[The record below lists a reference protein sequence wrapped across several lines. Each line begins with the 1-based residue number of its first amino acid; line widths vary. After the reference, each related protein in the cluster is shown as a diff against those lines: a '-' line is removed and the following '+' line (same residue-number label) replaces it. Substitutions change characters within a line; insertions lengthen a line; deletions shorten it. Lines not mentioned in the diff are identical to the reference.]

1 MERKIIFSNVLKQQ
15 LDRVSYT
22 EDIWTN
28 NGINN
33 SEDLMKR
40 IIDILNEKYIKL
52 NIIHYEFREN
62 VEMYGESNTFF
73 GIIEN
78 ENEKEE
84 GYLFIIPPDYSTRS
98 GVLAQQVFPVIS
110 GIIPRLKDSNDR
122 TITNRPIYII
132 NANQVNQTPG
142 IIINILSGMIL
153 GFFYV
158 DIFNRQ
164 LDEILKEKGF
174 KDRISN
180 IEDYDEWLV
189 QVNKGN
195 ENEYFKLDK
204 ENKTIQYLTLRLKDG
219 VHVTNE
225 PYWFVL
231 KGYASFY
238 LAIRDGYKCDMTI
251 FNELPRG
258 NKTLDAF
265 RDYVESFI

>member
-15 LDRVSYT
+15 LDRVSYS
-22 EDIWTN
+22 EEIWTEMA
-28 NGINN
+28 INN
-33 SEDLMKR
+33 SEDLMKHV
-40 IIDILNEKYIKL
+40 IVTLNEKYMKL
-52 NIIHYEFREN
+52 NISNYEFRDV
-62 VEMYGESNTFF
+62 VEIYGESNTFF

-78 ENEKEE
+78 ENGKEE

-110 GIIPRLKDSNDR
+110 GIIPNLKNSSDKN
-122 TITNRPIYII
+122 ITNRPIYII
-132 NANQVNQTPG
+132 NANQVNQTPSMA
-142 IIINILSGMIL
+142 INILSGIIL

-158 DIFNRQ
+158 DIFNRE
-164 LDEILKEKGF
+164 LGRILREKGLKEK
-174 KDRISN
+174 IST
-180 IEDYDEWLV
+180 IEEYDEWLI

-204 ENKTIQYLTLRLKDG
+204 ENKIIQYLTLRLKDG
-219 VHVTNE
+219 IHVTNE

-238 LAIRDGYKCDMTI
+238 LANKEGYKCDMTK